1 MVHQSCPKI
10 TKSQITQLQILPDS
24 VLHLK
29 KFLQFAREY
38 ATQLLPCEH
47 LAAGSQFCMTNTTH
61 DRVPG
66 LKQVWPPG
74 IGNHT
79 EIRAGRMSSQHIAN
93 ELIRKKIVSTRW
105 QRPHVKYVFQIA
117 IGFNHSSRLAL
128 EIRFRQLGLHEESAE
143 LHVYFRAIGSPVQ

>member
-24 VLHLK
+24 VLDLK

-79 EIRAGRMSSQHIAN
+79 EIRAGRMSSQHVAN
-93 ELIRKKIVSTRW
+93 ELVRKKIAATSGK
-105 QRPHVKYVFQIA
+105 RPRIKDLFQVT
-117 IGFNHSSRLAL
+117 IGFNHSSRFAL
-128 EIRFRQLGLHEESAE
+128 KIRFRQLGLHEESAE
-143 LHVYFRAIGSPVQ
+143 LHVDFRAIGPPV